1 MDHLYVFFADDTS
14 LYIIVEDPNV
24 AEELLNADIEK
35 IAEWALKWLVKF
47 NPLKTES
54 LLISRKTNTVH
65 PPVFML
71 DQQIKEV
78 GSHKHLGVI
87 LSNDCSWQKHID
99 YIKEN
104 AWTRI
109 NIMRRLK
116 YYLDKK
122 SLETIY
128 KSFIRPLLEYAD
140 VIWDNCTQQ
149 NKNELEL
156 IQLEAARIST
166 GATKLV
172 SVANLYIET
181 GWETLD
187 ARRNKHKL
195 VLFYKMF
202 NDLTPPYLSSLVPP
216 LVQNASRYNLRNSND
231 TQTIASRTT
240 LLYNS
245 FLPSSIRDWNRL
257 NHDIRNAGTL
267 DAFKLKLNQNLPV
280 IPKHYYSGIRKYQI
294 WHTRIRTGCSS
305 LKNDL
310 FLKNI
315 IDSPLCTCNSGE
327 IENAYHFFFICQLYT
342 HLRVELSQSISQYCN
357 MTLDVLLRGDERLST
372 NINTTIFEAVHKYIQ
387 KSKRF

>member
-1 MDHLYVFFADDTS
+1 MQ
-14 LYIIVEDPNV
+14 
-24 AEELLNADIEK
+24 
-35 IAEWALKWLVKF
+35 
-47 NPLKTES
+47 
-54 LLISRKTNTVH
+54 
-65 PPVFML
+65 

-78 GSHKHLGVI
+78 ESHKHLGVI

-99 YIKEN
+99 YIKEK

-116 YYLDKK
+116 YDLDRK

-128 KSFIRPLLEYAD
+128 KSLIRPLLEYAD

-166 GATKLV
+166 GTTKLV

-187 ARRNKHKL
+187 ARRNKHEL

-202 NDLTPPYLSSLVPP
+202 NDLTPLYLSSLVPP

-231 TQTIASRTT
+231 TQTVASRTT
-240 LLYNS
+240 LFYNS

-257 NHDIRNAGTL
+257 NPDIRNAGTL
-267 DAFKLKLNQNLPV
+267 DAFKFKLNQNFPV
-280 IPKHYYSGIRKYQI
+280 IPKHYYSGIRKNKYGTQEFVQVVA
-294 WHTRIRTGCSS
+294 H
-305 LKNDL
+305 LKM
-310 FLKNI
+310 I
-315 IDSPLCTCNSGE
+315 YS
-327 IENAYHFFFICQLYT
+327 
-342 HLRVELSQSISQYCN
+342 
-357 MTLDVLLRGDERLST
+357 
-372 NINTTIFEAVHKYIQ
+372 
-387 KSKRF
+387 

>member
-1 MDHLYVFFADDTS
+1 MQ
-14 LYIIVEDPNV
+14 
-24 AEELLNADIEK
+24 
-35 IAEWALKWLVKF
+35 
-47 NPLKTES
+47 
-54 LLISRKTNTVH
+54 
-65 PPVFML
+65 

-78 GSHKHLGVI
+78 ESHKHLGVI

-99 YIKEN
+99 YIKEK

-116 YYLDKK
+116 YDLDRK

-149 NKNELEL
+149 NKNELEF

-166 GATKLV
+166 GTAKLV

-202 NDLTPPYLSSLVPP
+202 NDLTPLYLSSLVPP

-231 TQTIASRTT
+231 TQTVASRTS
-240 LLYNS
+240 LFYNS

-257 NHDIRNAGTL
+257 NPDIRNAGTL
-267 DAFKLKLNQNLPV
+267 DAFKFKLNQNLPV
-280 IPKHYYSGIRKYQI
+280 IPKHYYSGIRKNQI

-327 IENAYHFFFICQLYT
+327 VENAYHFFFICQLYN
-342 HLRVELSQSISQYCN
+342 HLRVELRQSIAQYCN

-372 NINTTIFEAVHKYIQ
+372 NINSIIFEAVHKYIQ